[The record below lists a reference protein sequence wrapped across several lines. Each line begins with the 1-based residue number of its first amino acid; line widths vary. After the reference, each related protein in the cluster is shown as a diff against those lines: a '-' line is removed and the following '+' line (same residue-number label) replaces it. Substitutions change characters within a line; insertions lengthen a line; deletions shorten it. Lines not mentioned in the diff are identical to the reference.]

1 MWKLIIMF
9 AAATLGGLLFEKAKM
24 PLGLMVG
31 AMVGVAALNICTG
44 YASYPAALK
53 LLMQIL
59 IGTCIGCKIGKEQLY
74 TLRKVVLPTVVV
86 CLSTTFFTVVFGL
99 LVFKLTS
106 FDLATAL
113 FSIAPGG
120 AADMAII
127 SAEYGADESSVSII
141 NTFRIIFIVSVFL
154 PVSLSILGKKNIEN
168 RKVQER
174 ATSQIVY
181 DKKYCCTLIALFA
194 VSTIG
199 GLFFALVLNVS
210 AGGILGAMIFSAIYC
225 CLTNVVVMPK
235 CIVSAK
241 QIIQGG
247 YSGSLITAA
256 ILTSA
261 SELLLPLAIEVIFL
275 VTYTLCTGWFIWRL
289 CHYRMKFSLIVPTPG
304 GIGEIAAVSDALGED
319 TPSIVVVQT
328 VRLFYVLS
336 ILPLILKLVL

>member
-1 MWKLIIMF
+1 MF
-9 AAATLGGLLFEKAKM
+9 AAAALGGILLEKAKM

-31 AMVGVAALNICTG
+31 AMIGVAALNICTG
-44 YASYPAALK
+44 YAHYPAWLK

-59 IGTCIGCKIGKEQLY
+59 IGTCIGCKIGRKQLQ
-74 TLRKVVLPTVVV
+74 TMRKVIMPTVVV
-86 CLSTTFFTVVFGL
+86 CLSTTVFTLVFGV
-99 LVFKLTS
+99 LVYRVTS
-106 FDLATAL
+106 FDLPTAL

-127 SAEYGADESSVSII
+127 SAECGANETVVSII

-154 PVSLSILGKKNIEN
+154 PVSLVILNMKKGDDRISYEREKDQVSCN
-168 RKVQER
+168 R
-174 ATSQIVY
+174 
-181 DKKYCCTLIALFA
+181 CFLINLLVLFA
-194 VSTIG
+194 VATAG
-199 GLFFALVLNVS
+199 GLFFDLALDVS
-210 AGGILGAMIFSAIYC
+210 AGGILGSMLFAAVYC
-225 CLTNVVVMPK
+225 CFTGVVAMPK
-235 CIVSAK
+235 IIVSAK

-261 SELLLPLAIEVIFL
+261 SELVLPLVIEVIFI
-275 VTYTLCTGWFIWRL
+275 VTYTVCTGWIIWKMGK
-289 CHYRMKFSLIVPTPG
+289 CRMKFSLIVPTPG

-336 ILPLILKLVL
+336 VLPVIIRMFLS